1 MGVTKVKKA
10 IKRIVI
16 TVGTFL
22 VLIGGGGTALAA
34 AGYITW
40 DGSADFQQAMENLSL
55 ISDRGQ
61 ELKTE
66 RDGFYR
72 ENEQLINQVKD
83 RDNLINAKQQEIDA
97 LSKENKQ
104 LKESSTNKSNE
115 LKQAEHDMKDVNQKS
130 KEVLNSLK

>member
-1 MGVTKVKKA
+1 MKKT
-10 IKRIVI
+10 IKRITI
-16 TVGTFL
+16 TTVTIFAFL
-22 VLIGGGGTALAA
+22 GVSTTALAA
-34 AGYITW
+34 TGYITW
-40 DGSADFQQAMENLSL
+40 KGSADFQQTLENLNL
-55 ISDRGQ
+55 ISERGQ